1 MRIYEFDEETD
12 VWIKL
17 RELISEFNI
26 IKEDVNYCYNKFI
39 YKNLIPNNIECSE
52 FRMLLNEHKNLI
64 YEIFTEELTSKYN
77 KEIDKELKQIISDIN
92 SVLSILQQ
100 NG

>member
-26 IKEDVNYCYNKFI
+26 IKE
-39 YKNLIPNNIECSE
+39 LIA
-52 FRMLLNEHKNLI
+52 
-64 YEIFTEELTSKYN
+64 
-77 KEIDKELKQIISDIN
+77 
-92 SVLSILQQ
+92 
-100 NG
+100 